1 MAKSVNNV
9 ASRLKESA
17 ILKAKTQVLSGTS
30 ADIITRLSVSERI
43 SAITNCANN
52 KHPVITYSNH
62 CPRLEVGWNQKERS
76 KKGRQELKLPE
87 ANRPII
93 QLVV

>member
-30 ADIITRLSVSERI
+30 ADNITRLSVSERI

-52 KHPVITYSNH
+52 KHPAITTQTTVH
-62 CPRLEVGWNQKERS
+62 GLR
-76 KKGRQELKLPE
+76 
-87 ANRPII
+87 
-93 QLVV
+93 